1 MEEWAQSEYQ
11 AKRSESGSHRSK
23 CLLVHESL
31 EVQQGFCSSD
41 AHAITKLAL
50 AMCKILSL
58 VIKSLLNLHVVQCY
72 PNILSLS

>member
-11 AKRSESGSHRSK
+11 AKRSESGSHWSK
-23 CLLVHESL
+23 CLLFHESL

-50 AMCKILSL
+50 
-58 VIKSLLNLHVVQCY
+58 QCVKFY
-72 PNILSLS
+72 T